1 MRVVVGRVGRPH
13 GIRGE
18 VTVEVRTD
26 EPDRRF
32 VTGAVLSVEGS
43 TRTLTVAGTHWHS
56 GRLLVQFA
64 GVDDRNAAE
73 AIRGSILEAERADD
87 EVPEDPEEFYD
98 AQLVGC
104 SVVVAGTV
112 VGEVADVVH
121 LPAQDLLLV
130 RMAEA
135 GGVPERDVLVPFV
148 QAIVPSVDIA
158 ARQVVIDPPPGL
170 LDPPDDVPAVA
181 AVDDM
186 DEPDRR

>member
-32 VTGAVLSVEGS
+32 ASDAVLSVEGS
-43 TRTLTVAGTHWHS
+43 ARTLTVAATHWHS
-56 GRLLVQFA
+56 GRLLVQFV

-73 AIRGSILEAERADD
+73 AIRGSILEAERPDD
-87 EVPEDPEEFYD
+87 EVPDDPEEFYD

-104 SVVVAGTV
+104 SAVVAGEV
-112 VGEVADVVH
+112 VGDVADVVH

-130 RMAEA
+130 RLA
-135 GGVPERDVLVPFV
+135 GSEGVPEREVLVPFV
-148 QAIVPSVDIA
+148 QAIVPSVDVVS
-158 ARQVVIDPPPGL
+158 RRVVIDPPPGL
-170 LDPPDDVPAVA
+170 LDAPDDRA
-181 AVDDM
+181 APGQDA
-186 DEPDRR
+186 PDRP